1 MTILHKLFVPVLLAA
16 CALNAAGQQPDRP
29 QNWQGQWI
37 TAADCQH
44 TPNTW
49 IALRKTAHLDAAPE
63 KLEARIAADSKYW
76 MWINDSLVVFEGGL
90 KRGPNPEG
98 TYYDVVDIAPYLR
111 QGDNTVAV
119 LLWYFG
125 KSGFSHKSSGKA
137 GLLFDAQNDR
147 VSIVS
152 DDSWQGIVYQA
163 FQHTGK
169 PHPNYRLPESN
180 IRYDARFALPGWN
193 TSAYRGTFPPAEV
206 LGAAGDKPFGELVAR
221 PIPMW
226 KDYGLQEYT
235 QVSRQ
240 GDTLVCRLP
249 YNCQM
254 TPYIEWEARAGDT
267 LRIQTDNYRGGS
279 ENNVRAEYIAR
290 QGIQSYEN
298 PGWMNGHY
306 VWYILPKG
314 AKVLR
319 TAYRQTGYDT
329 DFAGSF
335 QCDDAFLNELWKKSA
350 RTLYITM
357 RDTYFDCP
365 DRERAQWWG
374 DAVNELGEAFYALSP
389 SAQRLAVKGIY
400 ELVNWQRENGVLYS
414 PVPGVGTSELPLQM
428 LASIGWYGFYTQ
440 YYYSGDSSFVAH
452 VYPRVHR
459 YLHQVWQTGADGLP
473 LLRKGDWNWG
483 DWGEDIDMGV
493 LTTCWYYLALKAER
507 EFALMTGRSED
518 ALQDER
524 MMQAIEKAFDGA
536 YWNGTVF
543 RSKEYQGA
551 DDDRAQAMAVVSGL
565 ASPDKYPALV
575 RALKKEYHASPYMEK
590 YVLEAL
596 FRMGEGEFAVQR
608 MHDRY
613 AKMMGY
619 ADYTTLFEG
628 WGIGAEGF
636 GGGTINHAWSGGPL
650 TMMSQKIV
658 GIEPTSPGFKT
669 FRVAPQ
675 LSGLQRAEASLVAAD
690 GSRIAARVRQ
700 QDNGRMTIE
709 VDVPKGKKAQVVFP
723 DGKTR
728 TVGPGT
734 HRLNGK

>member
-1 MTILHKLFVPVLLAA
+1 MKRLRKYLATALILCSLTLPA
-16 CALNAAGQQPDRP
+16 
-29 QNWQGQWI
+29 QNDSTWVGQWI
-37 TAADCQH
+37 TAADCQN

-49 IALRKTAHLDAAPE
+49 IILRKTVSIDQVPE
-63 KLEARIAADSKYW
+63 PFEARIAADSKYW

-90 KRGPNPEG
+90 KRGPSPEG
-98 TYYDVVDIAPYLR
+98 TYYDVVDLSPYLKE
-111 QGDNTVAV
+111 GENTLAV

-125 KSGFSHKSSGKA
+125 KDGFSHKSSGKA
-137 GLLFDAQNDR
+137 GFLFDARKDG

-152 DDSWQGIVYQA
+152 DPQLAGDRLPG

-169 PHPNYRLPESN
+169 PYPNYRLPESN
-180 IRYDARFALPGWN
+180 IRYDARFLPFGMEHDGFQRA
-193 TSAYRGTFPPAEV
+193 SSPAEV
-206 LGAAGDKPFGELVAR
+206 LAKAGEKPFGHLVER
-221 PIPMW
+221 PIPLW
-226 KDYGLQEYT
+226 KDYGLRPYE
-235 QVSRQ
+235 QVRRA
-240 GDTLVCRLP
+240 GDTLICRLP

-254 TPYIEWEARAGDT
+254 TPYIELEAPAGDT
-267 LRIQTDNYRGGS
+267 IRIQTDNYRGGS
-279 ENNVRAEYIAR
+279 ENNVRAEYITREGLQA
-290 QGIQSYEN
+290 YEN

-306 VWYILPKG
+306 VWYILPDGVEVK
-314 AKVLR
+314 KVAFR
-319 TAYRQTGYDT
+319 ETGYDT
-329 DFAGSF
+329 EFAGSF
-335 QCDDAFLNELWKKSA
+335 TCDDPFLNELWKKAA

-389 SAQRLAVKGIY
+389 SSHKLAAKGIR
-400 ELVNWQRENGVLYS
+400 ELVNWQRDNGVLYS

-440 YYYSGDSSFVAH
+440 YFYSGDSSFVAE
-452 VYPRVHR
+452 VYEPVHR
-459 YLHQVWQTGADGLP
+459 YLHQVWQVGEDGLP

-507 EFALMTGRSED
+507 EFATMLGRKED
-518 ALQDER
+518 AEKDTR
-524 MMQAIEKAFDGA
+524 MMEKIEKAFDGA
-536 YWNGTVF
+536 YWTGSVF

-565 ASPDKYPALV
+565 ASADKYPALTE
-575 RALKKEYHASPYMEK
+575 ALKKEYHASPYMEK

-596 FRMGEGEFAVQR
+596 FVMGQPEAALHRIHE
-608 MHDRY
+608 RY

-619 ADYTTLFEG
+619 KDYTTLFEG

-650 TMMSQKIV
+650 TMMSQKVV
-658 GIEPTSPGFKT
+658 GIEPTSPAFET

-675 LSGLQRAEASLVAAD
+675 LGKLKHAEASLVTAD
-690 GSRIAARVRQ
+690 GSRIRVAVE
-700 QDNGRMTIE
+700 QDEQGRMTIRLE
-709 VDVPKGKKAQVVFP
+709 VPKGKKAQVVFP

-728 TVGPGT
+728 NVGAGT
-734 HRLNGK
+734 HKLTGK

>member
-1 MTILHKLFVPVLLAA
+1 MKRLRKYLATALILCSLTLPA
-16 CALNAAGQQPDRP
+16 
-29 QNWQGQWI
+29 QNDSTWVGQWI
-37 TAADCQH
+37 TAADCQN

-49 IALRKTAHLDAAPE
+49 IILRKTVSIDQVPE
-63 KLEARIAADSKYW
+63 PFEARIAADSKYW

-90 KRGPNPEG
+90 KRGPSPEG
-98 TYYDVVDIAPYLR
+98 TYYDVVDLSPYLKE
-111 QGDNTVAV
+111 GENTLAV

-125 KSGFSHKSSGKA
+125 KDGFSHKSSGKA
-137 GLLFDAQNDR
+137 GFLFDARKDG

-152 DDSWQGIVYQA
+152 DPSWQATVYQA

-169 PHPNYRLPESN
+169 PYPNYRLPESN

-193 TSAYRGTFPPAEV
+193 TTAFKGLLPPAEV
-206 LGAAGDKPFGELVAR
+206 LAKAGEKPFGLLVER
-221 PIPMW
+221 PIPLW
-226 KDYGLQEYT
+226 KDYGLRPYE
-235 QVSRQ
+235 QVRRA
-240 GDTLVCRLP
+240 GDTLICRLP

-254 TPYIEWEARAGDT
+254 TPYIELEAPAGDT
-267 LRIQTDNYRGGS
+267 IRIQTDNYRGGS
-279 ENNVRAEYIAR
+279 ENNVRAEYITREGLQA
-290 QGIQSYEN
+290 YEN

-306 VWYILPKG
+306 VWYILPDGVEVK
-314 AKVLR
+314 KVAFR
-319 TAYRQTGYDT
+319 ETGYDT
-329 DFAGSF
+329 EFAGSF
-335 QCDDAFLNELWKKSA
+335 ACDDPFLNELWKKAA

-389 SAQRLAVKGIY
+389 SSHKLAAKGIR
-400 ELVNWQRENGVLYS
+400 ELVNWQRDNGVLYS

-440 YYYSGDSSFVAH
+440 YFYSGDSSFVAE
-452 VYPRVHR
+452 VYEPVHR
-459 YLHQVWQTGADGLP
+459 YLHQVWQVGEDGLP

-507 EFALMTGRSED
+507 EFATMLGRRED
-518 ALQDER
+518 AEKDTR
-524 MMQAIEKAFDGA
+524 MMEKIEKAFDGA
-536 YWNGTVF
+536 YWTGSVF

-565 ASPDKYPALV
+565 ASADKYPALTE
-575 RALKKEYHASPYMEK
+575 ALKKEYPASPYMEK

-596 FRMGEGEFAVQR
+596 FVMGQPEAALHRIHE
-608 MHDRY
+608 RY

-619 ADYTTLFEG
+619 KDYTTLFEG

-636 GGGTINHAWSGGPL
+636 GGGMINHAWSGGPL
-650 TMMSQKIV
+650 TMMSQKVV
-658 GIEPTSPGFKT
+658 GIEPTSPAFET

-675 LSGLQRAEASLVAAD
+675 LGKLKHAEASLVTAD
-690 GSRIAARVRQ
+690 GSRIRVAVE
-700 QDNGRMTIE
+700 QDEQGRMTIRLE
-709 VDVPKGKKAQVVFP
+709 VPKGKKAQVVFP

-728 TVGPGT
+728 NVGAGT
-734 HRLNGK
+734 HKLTGK